1 MLIAHY
7 EFSSRGSMA
16 FADLSRGVFFLR
28 VRLAR
33 KVARRRPFAHRKH
46 LVRSLT
52 YQPTMTAVVRS
63 PFFLE
68 V

>member
-52 YQPTMTAVVRS
+52 Y
-63 PFFLE
+63 
-68 V
+68 